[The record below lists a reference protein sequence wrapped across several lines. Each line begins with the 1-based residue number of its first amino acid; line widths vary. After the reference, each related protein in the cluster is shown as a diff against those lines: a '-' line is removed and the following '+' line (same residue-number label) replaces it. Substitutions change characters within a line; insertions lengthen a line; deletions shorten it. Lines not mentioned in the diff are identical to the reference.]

1 MKEVHSFLLDLPI
14 LSLNLLILSLIVLSF
29 LLDQTLQTL
38 WIVIDPYKPF
48 MKLPW
53 LETGHL

>member
-14 LSLNLLILSLIVLSF
+14 ISLIVLSF
-29 LLDQTLQTL
+29 LLDLTLL

-48 MKLPW
+48 MKFPW